1 MKTMQK
7 IFACLCLSVLV
18 VALFG
23 CGSDDQDQQLTEE
36 HLQGLDDLI
45 QNGLG
50 YVIDCDGIQ
59 NNVTENNLVVHR
71 KPLATSGTITGS
83 IDFDTGV
90 KLTDFLTS
98 FSYSTSSHILTLT
111 SGSFLWDGAPYL
123 ISHSPLNSNGK
134 GFTPPTH
141 VWGNVNVSGTRTCV
155 QYYDIEL

>member
-1 MKTMQK
+1 MQK
-7 IFACLCLSVLV
+7 ILACLCISVLV

-23 CGSDDQDQQLTEE
+23 CGSDDQDQQLME
-36 HLQGLDDLI
+36 HMQGLDDLI

-50 YVIDCDGIQ
+50 YVIDCDGIK

-71 KPLATSGTITGS
+71 EPLSTSGTITGS

-90 KLTDFLTS
+90 KLTEFFTP
-98 FSYSTSSHILTLT
+98 FHYSAFSHILTLT
-111 SGSFLWDGAPYL
+111 SGHFSWDGDPYL

-134 GFTPPTH
+134 GLTPPTH
-141 VWGNVNVSGTRTCV
+141 VWGNVNVSGAKTCV